1 MYWSGGI
8 FRTGVHRIILKDN
21 RCEKYRAREV
31 EYEDQ
36 TVYCRCQYPDGG
48 IFVYADHLCSCTGRN
63 TSDRGYGSCV
73 KGARAALCHVCWVQ
87 IRRDHPAITIT
98 AKHIFSCGVRHKKNH
113 LFSFTH
119 TLTSSFL
126 FAALLSPLYHT
137 TFSVQKMPAH
147 VHDFFC
153 YPHFL

>member
-1 MYWSGGI
+1 MYWPDGI

-73 KGARAALCHVCWVQ
+73 KGARQLYAMSAVLMDGDSGRVLYEKDGTKARANASTTKVLTCIVALESAPGDDYV
-87 IRRDHPAITIT
+87 T
-98 AKHIFSCGVRHKKNH
+98 GVRE
-113 LFSFTH
+113 
-119 TLTSSFL
+119 SS
-126 FAALLSPLYHT
+126 
-137 TFSVQKMPAH
+137 VPA
-147 VHDFFC
+147 
-153 YPHFL
+153 